1 MFKEKEINEE
11 WFDKNFDEKRR
22 ELFCTLKCAKLKH
35 FQMTFRSDN
44 STKWSHKKFDAYVKE
59 YDLSFM
65 DVGLIAH
72 FMNEAGVSQRFVWEI
87 LEKYSTSYP
96 LEDLKLENKIMVKSE
111 LTPEDFIETQHK
123 ALKETTSMS
132 DKEIASFIFNNFIC
146 LEATK
151 WTPTYVYNLIRKV
164 NYY

>member
-1 MFKEKEINEE
+1 MFKEKEIDEE

-44 STKWSHKKFDAYVKE
+44 SKKWSHNKFDAYVKE

-72 FMNEAGVSQRFVWEI
+72 FMNEAGVSQRFILEI
-87 LEKYSTSYP
+87 LEKYTASYP
-96 LEDLKLENKIMVKSE
+96 LEDLKLENKVTAKNE
-111 LTPEDFIETQHK
+111 LSPKKFIEKMYTP
-123 ALKETTSMS
+123 LKQTTRMS

-146 LEATK
+146 LEAKK

-164 NYY
+164 IY